1 MDSLNHPT
9 NASKSAFNV
18 APVWSIP
25 LASNQAVISATVLF
39 AVGLVTPVSGVV
51 ILPPYQ

>member
-1 MDSLNHPT
+1 M
-9 NASKSAFNV
+9 

-39 AVGLVTPVSGVV
+39 AVGLVTPVSGVA
-51 ILPPYQ
+51 IFPPYQ